1 VSKGHCA
8 FAGGRWIELDVE
20 RRRLVKERNLAGEL
34 ALLATEVDSLAKELA
49 RAKAELARER
59 DCRHRADNRAD
70 ELREQLGH
78 AQRRARTAERELG
91 RLNANVTA
99 TAHANEVTQREL
111 QARLDVALHE
121 NEQLRQDV
129 ERKERQRRALEANL
143 REVMENLRHA
153 AQEARSSATTPA
165 DTPEEATLVPP
176 GRGNGW

>member
-1 VSKGHCA
+1 MRS
-8 FAGGRWIELDVE
+8 
-20 RRRLVKERNLAGEL
+20 VKERNLAGEL

-59 DCRHRADNRAD
+59 DCRQRADSRAD

-91 RLNANVTA
+91 RLNASITA

-111 QARLDVALHE
+111 QARLDVAMHE
-121 NEQLRQDV
+121 SEQLQQDV

-143 REVMENLRHA
+143 REVMGNLRHA
-153 AQEARSSATTPA
+153 AQEARASSTATPA
-165 DTPEEATLVPP
+165 AAPEEATLVPP

>member
-1 VSKGHCA
+1 MRS
-8 FAGGRWIELDVE
+8 
-20 RRRLVKERNLAGEL
+20 VKERNLAGEL

-59 DCRHRADNRAD
+59 DCRQRADSRAD

-91 RLNANVTA
+91 RRNASITA
-99 TAHANEVTQREL
+99 TAHTNEVTQREL
-111 QARLDVALHE
+111 QARLDVAMHE
-121 NEQLRQDV
+121 SEQLRQDV

-143 REVMENLRHA
+143 REVMGNLRHA
-153 AQEARSSATTPA
+153 AQEARASSTATPA
-165 DTPEEATLVPP
+165 AAPEEATLVPP